1 MRVGNIQWESV
12 LKRVPKNREVTSKE
26 VPVVAGSLG
35 PTRSE
40 MAPLTGPKV
49 TVKIG
54 AAMNKIPIKEG
65 ESRRTSW
72 R

>member
-1 MRVGNIQWESV
+1 MRVGRDQWESV
-12 LKRVPKNREVTSKE
+12 LKRVPKNREATSKQ

-40 MAPLTGPKV
+40 MIPLTGPRV

-54 AAMNKIPIKEG
+54 AATNKIPIKEG
-65 ESRRTSW
+65 ESRRISW